1 MRGSVNLD
9 DYVTTKEFAR
19 MMGVGDMTVR
29 QWIRR
34 GKIEG
39 VKFGTSVMVRRDTK
53 RPVDKRALKAK
64 ERRKINTNFAK
75 AIYDI
80 QKFGWKIKE
89 YGLEDHDD
97 EDDEYDEKIQYVVL
111 EKDRNWF
118 YLNIWPKSNHMDDCV
133 SISPHIDES
142 SPLSS
147 ISLTMNIDE
156 LIAVTNFIKY
166 CYDIDTL
173 DDILTL
179 LKEETDEA

>member
-19 MMGVGDMTVR
+19 MTGVKDMTIR

-39 VKFGTSVMVRRDTK
+39 VKFGTSVMVRRDTEYPCD
-53 RPVDKRALKAK
+53 RRNLKVK
-64 ERRKINTNFAK
+64 ERRKINTNFKK
-75 AIYDI
+75 AIHDI

-89 YGLEDHDD
+89 YGLEDCDD

-118 YLNIWPKSNHMDDCV
+118 YLNIWPKSNHMDDSV
-133 SISPHIDES
+133 SINPHIDES

-147 ISLTMNIDE
+147 ICLSMNVDE
-156 LIAVTNFIKY
+156 LIAVTNFVKY
-166 CYDIDTL
+166 CYDIDIL
-173 DDILTL
+173 DDTLAL